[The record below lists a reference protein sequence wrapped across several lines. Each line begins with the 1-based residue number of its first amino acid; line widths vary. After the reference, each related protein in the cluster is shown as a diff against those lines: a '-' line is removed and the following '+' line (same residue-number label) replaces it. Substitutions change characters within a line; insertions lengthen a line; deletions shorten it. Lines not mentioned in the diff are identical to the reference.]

1 MLSCLPSDVLPATH
15 LDHDGNTGRHWA
27 GWRRAG
33 VCLDVN
39 QGRLERHRCRYDVW
53 VSSLAGSLRLSSG
66 GMCVQVRQ
74 TP

>member
-1 MLSCLPSDVLPATH
+1 
-15 LDHDGNTGRHWA
+15 
-27 GWRRAG
+27 
-33 VCLDVN
+33 VN

-74 TP
+74 TPQGSAVGRGTPSILGIAQPSDGPCLHARQWNRL